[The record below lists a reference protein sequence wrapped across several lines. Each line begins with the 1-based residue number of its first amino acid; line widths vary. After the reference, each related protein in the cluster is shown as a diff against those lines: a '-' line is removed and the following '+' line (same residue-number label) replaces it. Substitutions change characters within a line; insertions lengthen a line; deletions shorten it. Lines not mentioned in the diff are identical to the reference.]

1 MNRDQILQMLENI
14 DDRFVTEAA
23 RFDPVGRRSPTE
35 RSRHMKMKRIVT
47 LALAAALLLGLGAV
61 ACAVGM
67 SIYRQRQEELRQEL
81 QIDENKVEDY
91 VEYPVA
97 QEPEEVSGSGA
108 TLLSTMNDGEFQ
120 RIWVVLN
127 GMTPEM
133 IQQLEHTEQVDWEGR
148 KLPANG
154 HRYGMIYATMDGE
167 NYFDA
172 MSLLNFRDGYDP
184 ESQTLTTEC
193 AIPLHELEQGKKVS
207 LRFVM
212 ADCIDYELD
221 HSEAE
226 LVCELGTVEV
236 ERTGQSIRTVW
247 FPESVPF
254 ENGAFGKG
262 EFLGAEIS
270 AAGVNWILR
279 HDGVSQMYRP
289 HTFAN
294 EEERLAY
301 GEMERSWIAAI
312 EEVERTAQLHFADGT
327 SREVEPPLSS
337 SEPEGDTVK
346 DVCLFGSGT
355 IDPDQVIG
363 ITIGGKTFDLG

>member
-47 LALAAALLLGLGAV
+47 LALA
-61 ACAVGM
+61 
-67 SIYRQRQEELRQEL
+67 IYRQRQEELRQEL

-154 HRYGMIYATMDGE
+154 HRYCWIRATLDGE
-167 NYFDA
+167 SFFDA
-172 MSLLNFRDGYDP
+172 MSLNFQDGYDP

-193 AIPLHELEQGKKVS
+193 AIPLDELEEGRKVT
-207 LRFVM
+207 LTFVM
-212 ADCIDYELD
+212 MDTIDYEMD
-221 HSEAE
+221 HSEGE
-226 LVCELGTVEV
+226 LVCELGSVEA

-247 FPESVPF
+247 FPEPVPF
-254 ENGAFGKG
+254 ENGAYGKG
-262 EFLGAEIS
+262 VFLGAEIS

-289 HTFAN
+289 RSFAN

-301 GEMERSWIAAI
+301 SEMELSWITVI
-312 EEVERTAQLHFADGT
+312 EEVEPSEQQRAGGRHGQGCL
-327 SREVEPPLSS
+327 PLWQRHDR
-337 SEPEGDTVK
+337 P
-346 DVCLFGSGT
+346 GSG
-355 IDPDQVIG
+355 DRHYHR
-363 ITIGGKTFDLG
+363 GKNL